1 MGLVQNW
8 ITISPEQLNNQ
19 VTKKVK
25 PLLTRGDIMVTAVF
39 AFCVTVIARVDLYC
53 PFVLVRIK
61 LTTHTKIRPLLT
73 QILWRESD
81 ANRFFC
87 QIQSLHQSE
96 THLSVS
102 SVCPSA
108 GDLNAMADF
117 NKRLSREELTLPHIP
132 FSIPLQ

>member
-81 ANRFFC
+81 ANRFFAK
-87 QIQSLHQSE
+87 SKVYTRVKH
-96 THLSVS
+96 TSVFQ
-102 SVCPSA
+102 VFA
-108 GDLNAMADF
+108 RA
-117 NKRLSREELTLPHIP
+117 REI
-132 FSIPLQ
+132 